1 MGSVNR
7 EGPDGGPNG
16 DPPDEAAAGSGRSSL
31 LYCGQCG
38 ALNPV
43 SNAFCAACGTI
54 LVDAFHGTEGLRVYE
69 RPDAAARLVTIVPS
83 GNELEILPDAGA
95 PADFARVRVAN
106 GQIGYVRLPEVE
118 ALPEQV
124 ARALPRQPDINT
136 HARGCVS
143 STAALAALVLLVV
156 TGALGFILLLRSD
169 AAGNGIL
176 TVIFCLVIVP
186 FLLLTIGLYLYAR
199 TREDR
204 LAGEEEDA
212 ALDQTAA
219 LAAAA
224 TDEG

>member
-1 MGSVNR
+1 M
-7 EGPDGGPNG
+7 
-16 DPPDEAAAGSGRSSL
+16 DEAAGEHGRSSL

-38 ALNPV
+38 AINPV

-69 RPDAAARLVTIVPS
+69 RPDAAARLVTMVPS
-83 GNELEILPDAGA
+83 GSELEILPDARA

-118 ALPEQV
+118 ALPDT
-124 ARALPRQPDINT
+124 APRSGPRRPDINT

-143 STAALAALVLLVV
+143 STAALASLALLVI

-176 TVIFCLVIVP
+176 TVVFCLLIVP

-204 LAGEEEDA
+204 LAEEEEDA
-212 ALDQTAA
+212 AFE
-219 LAAAA
+219 LAAQPERTA